1 MLAILIA
8 IAAACLLDRSALQ
21 EKVPDPVFRAP
32 AVPLVTHDPYFSAWS
47 FADRLTDDWPKHWT
61 GKNFGMCG
69 MVRVDSQ
76 VFRVIGAAPRE
87 VPPMPQKSVAIT
99 PTHTDYVFETNSVRV
114 ELSFLSPLLLD
125 DFDLCSRPVT
135 YLTWNVRSI
144 DERMHDVELYLDA
157 SAEWCVNTNDQQ
169 VEWGRYEIGG
179 PPGSLSVMRIG
190 ARDQRPLTR
199 AGDDLRIDWGHL
211 YLARPQIL
219 DKVGPTLGAM
229 CSDLTARGGFEKGN
243 FASLGDDLDMPRA
256 AWDRWA
262 VLAFATPK
270 KAVGATPLRFQAL
283 LAYDDGYSIEYF
295 GRKLRPYWRREG
307 KGIAELLSEANVNYP
322 AIESRCR
329 AFDAE
334 LTKDL
339 RAVGGEDFAR
349 LAILSYRQAI
359 AANKIAADFDGSP
372 LMFPK
377 ENFSN
382 GCISTVDVIYPAAPI
397 FLLLSPKALRAQLE
411 PVFAYA
417 RSSRWRFPFAPHDL
431 GTYPLANGQVYGG
444 GERTEEDQMPVEES
458 ANLLLLAAALAEAE
472 GNPTFAEANFPLLT
486 KWAEYLREHG
496 LDPENQLCTDDFA
509 GHLAHNTNLSIKA
522 ILGIAAHAKL
532 CDATQRKT
540 QAESW
545 RSLAATMAKD
555 WLKRA
560 DDGDHTRLAFDKPG
574 TWSQKYNLAWDK
586 VLGLGVFP
594 AELTRR
600 ELAFYRA
607 KMNPFGLPLDNRA
620 TYTKLD
626 WCLWTA
632 TLADSPEEIAAF
644 AAPLALFAAKTPD
657 RLPLTDWLETKD
669 PRCVGFRARSVVG
682 GVFMP
687 ALTHADLTAKY
698 RARAR

>member
-1 MLAILIA
+1 MR
-8 IAAACLLDRSALQ
+8 RSGTIWTC
-21 EKVPDPVFRAP
+21 RAP
-32 AVPLVTHDPYFSAWS
+32 RGIA
-47 FADRLTDDWPKHWT
+47 
-61 GKNFGMCG
+61 
-69 MVRVDSQ
+69 
-76 VFRVIGAAPRE
+76 
-87 VPPMPQKSVAIT
+87 
-99 PTHTDYVFETNSVRV
+99 
-114 ELSFLSPLLLD
+114 
-125 DFDLCSRPVT
+125 
-135 YLTWNVRSI
+135 
-144 DERMHDVELYLDA
+144 
-157 SAEWCVNTNDQQ
+157 
-169 VEWGRYEIGG
+169 G
-179 PPGSLSVMRIG
+179 PS
-190 ARDQRPLTR
+190 
-199 AGDDLRIDWGHL
+199 
-211 YLARPQIL
+211 
-219 DKVGPTLGAM
+219 
-229 CSDLTARGGFEKGN
+229 C
-243 FASLGDDLDMPRA
+243 
-256 AWDRWA
+256 
-262 VLAFATPK
+262 AFATPK

-397 FLLLSPKALRAQLE
+397 FLLLSPGAPRPARR
-411 PVFAYA
+411 
-417 RSSRWRFPFAPHDL
+417 RSSRTRARRAGASLRPARPRHLSPRQRPGLRRRRAHRREPDA
-431 GTYPLANGQVYGG
+431 GR
-444 GERTEEDQMPVEES
+444 GERATCSSSRRRSPRPRETQLSPKPTARCSPSGPSIS
-458 ANLLLLAAALAEAE
+458 AS
-472 GNPTFAEANFPLLT
+472 T
-486 KWAEYLREHG
+486 G

-509 GHLAHNTNLSIKA
+509 GHLAHNANLSIKA

-545 RSLAATMAKD
+545 RSLAATMAED

-574 TWSQKYNLAWDK
+574 TWSQKYNLVWDK
-586 VLGLGVFP
+586 RP
-594 AELTRR
+594 RPRRSSRRSSRAR

-632 TLADSPEEIAAF
+632 TLADSPEQIAAF

-698 RARAR
+698 RARALRRPSLTRYESKASARHLARNRICGWIGAQVQASPPLP